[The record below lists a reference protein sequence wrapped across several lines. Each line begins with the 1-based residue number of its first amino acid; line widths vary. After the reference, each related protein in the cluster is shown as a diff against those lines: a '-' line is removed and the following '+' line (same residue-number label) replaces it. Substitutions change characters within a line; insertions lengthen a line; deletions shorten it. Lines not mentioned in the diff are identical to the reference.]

1 MPAKQDN
8 AQNAAQ
14 APQQQEIKVALD
26 SSRVK
31 NSYANVFETRFSESE
46 IFLTCGISHLEQQGE
61 DQVLAVQLE
70 NRIVMT
76 PASALRLNQ
85 ALAEIL
91 TQWNQAH
98 GAASV

>member
-1 MPAKQDN
+1 MPAKKN
-8 AQNAAQ
+8 SEAQ

-26 SSRVK
+26 ASRLK

-46 IFLTCGISHLEQQGE
+46 IFLTCGISHLEQQNGE
-61 DQVLAVQLE
+61 NVLAVQLE

-98 GAASV
+98 GAQSA

>member
-1 MPAKQDN
+1 MPAKDT
-8 AQNAAQ
+8 AQNTQ
-14 APQQQEIKVALD
+14 QTPQQQEIRVALD
-26 SSRVK
+26 ASRVK

-46 IFLTCGISHLEQQGE
+46 IFLSCGISHLEQQGE
-61 DQVLAVQLE
+61 ENILAVQLE